1 MRLLLTIAT
10 YLATLAVVAVVA
22 FFVVIF
28 LAGPHAGLLPH
39 ALEVVVLILG
49 WLSVLVLPF
58 LGAWAAWRRL
68 NKSSGPSDPTTE
80 RDARESN
87 TRSSS

>member
-1 MRLLLTIAT
+1 MRLLLTIAA
-10 YLATLAVVAVVA
+10 YLATLVVVAVVA

-49 WLSVLVLPF
+49 WLSVVVLPF
-58 LGAWAAWRRL
+58 LAAWAAWRRL
-68 NKSSGPSDPTTE
+68 NKSVPSDPTTE
-80 RDARESN
+80 RDARESGA
-87 TRSSS
+87 RF